1 MLEIAIVAA
10 LLIGIYFFIK
20 SKNDRFY
27 QRGDQALANVDPLEF
42 MEKRYSELFTFDE
55 KAIFHFMVN
64 RPWKDSAHWFG
75 YLIEARTMAEKPET
89 DSESAEYL
97 NGMYKSMVGNL
108 PLEMKVKLVGLPK
121 AIRDSAPREYG
132 AWSNEYKQFLN
143 QSPNAYVGEFVAHS
157 SKAATEAYLQKYN
170 G

>member
-1 MLEIAIVAA
+1 MLAIAIIAV
-10 LLIGIYFFIK
+10 LLIGAYFLIK
-20 SKNDRFY
+20 SKNDGFY
-27 QRGDQALANVDPLEF
+27 QRGDQALANVDPFEF
-42 MEKRYSELFTFDE
+42 MGKQHSELSTQDE

-75 YLIEARTMAEKPET
+75 YLIEARAMAEKPET

-97 NGMYKSMVGNL
+97 NGLYKSMVGNL

-132 AWSNEYKQFLN
+132 VWSKEYKQFLN

-157 SKAATEAYLQKYN
+157 SKAAAEAYLQKYQR
-170 G
+170 